1 VDDLHLVDDLHEA
14 VQQCA
19 ADAAVRALLIGANGP
34 AFTVGGTSRCS
45 PGPGLVS
52 CQLRCAG

>member
-1 VDDLHLVDDLHEA
+1 VDDLHEA